1 MKNLFV
7 AGVVV
12 VAGFLLAGCKE
23 EDEKTADSCEQTTG
37 GGGGVAQCQAM
48 PVCED
53 KYVQV
58 ETCSDGAECVDVE
71 LCGVKITCEVAV
83 VVDDEN
89 PDEGAG
95 GGGNEGTGG
104 SGGDAPQPG
113 VGGSGGSG
121 G

>member
-7 AGVVV
+7 ASVIVA
-12 VAGFLLAGCKE
+12 AGFLLVGCE
-23 EDEKTADSCEQTTG
+23 EDEKTTDSAEQTTG
-37 GGGGVAQCQAM
+37 GGGAQCQAM
-48 PVCED
+48 PVCDD

-83 VVDDEN
+83 VVDDES
-89 PDEGAG
+89 PDQSTG
-95 GGGNEGTGG
+95 GGGNEGSGG